1 MTNPT
6 KKPTQNMASSPE
18 EMIKILADISFQ
30 KPEELRQTIQ
40 TLHETHFHTLEM
52 EESPRPYA
60 TDAILDDIKA
70 EDIESFAMKLVDISK
85 QSRADGNILWGRVQG
100 TKYEQKA
107 QDLVAST
114 LRSFG
119 IKDVRQDEFPIR
131 TPQWLPTLNELTV
144 TTSEELN
151 SPYTF
156 SEAITPFPSAQTPEE
171 GIEAEVI
178 YVGQG
183 TAAEL
188 CDRDLTGKI
197 VLLQADFSGGGP
209 MYSSARTA
217 YSRIA
222 TGKYGMPAGIIAWWT
237 LPGAKQIATR
247 VGAMGGG
254 DSVGTAVPWISLG
267 YDDGLYLRKLL
278 DRAEPNQPVT
288 VRMCV
293 QGKMEDG
300 SVRSSSNVYG
310 FIPGTSDKYI
320 VMTFHSDSYFYG
332 LHDNAATAAMVMAVA
347 KHYASRSIENRGHGL
362 LILSVGD
369 HEHPG
374 VGATDLFI
382 EQNHQFVRDDMLMV
396 IRPEKLGL
404 IALTKEGPIQ
414 AKSNQAIPAM
424 QLITNRSPVL
434 LKVFKNAVDT
444 FSLPT
449 ADFYYQD
456 PAADETHFHPPFAK
470 FDDLNAIST
479 GWAVSSYA
487 YHSTADYDL
496 GLISFKLLEKYAKAH
511 IFIVDSLKDTSKDDL
526 LKESAQLPKHS
537 IYSSE
542 LFKVYYGNF

>member
-6 KKPTQNMASSPE
+6 TKPTQNMASSPE

-30 KPEELRQTIQ
+30 KPAELSQTMK

-52 EESPRPYA
+52 EETPRPYSE
-60 TDAILDDIKA
+60 DDTFNDINA
-70 EDIESFAMKLVDISK
+70 ADIENFAMKLVDISK
-85 QSRADGNILWGRVQG
+85 QSRADGNILWGRIQG
-100 TKYEQKA
+100 TKYEQQA
-107 QDLVAST
+107 QDLVADT

-119 IKDVRQDEFPIR
+119 IEDVRQDEFPIR
-131 TPQWLPTLNELTV
+131 TPQWLPTLNELTI
-144 TTSEELN
+144 TTSSELTE
-151 SPYTF
+151 PHTF
-156 SEAITPFPSAQTPEE
+156 TDAITPFPSGQTLSE

-183 TAAEL
+183 SSAEL
-188 CDRDLTGKI
+188 SGRDLAGKI

-222 TGKYGMPAGIIAWWT
+222 TGKYGMPAGVIAWWT

-254 DSVGTAVPWISLG
+254 DSVGTALPWISLG

-278 DRAEPNQPVT
+278 DRAEHEQPLKIK
-288 VRMCV
+288 MCV
-293 QGKMEDG
+293 QGEMEDG
-300 SVRSSSNVYG
+300 TVRSSSNVYG
-310 FIPGTSDKYI
+310 FIPGSSGKYV

-332 LHDNAATAAMVMAVA
+332 LHDNAGTAAMVMAAA
-347 KHYASRSIENRGHGL
+347 KHYAARPIEERGHGL

-382 EQNHQFVRDDMLMV
+382 DQNHLFVRDDMLMV
-396 IRPEKLGL
+396 LRPEKLGL

-424 QLITNRSPVL
+424 QLITNRSPL
-434 LKVFKNAVDT
+434 LLNIFKKAVDT
-444 FSLPT
+444 FALPT

-479 GWAVSSYA
+479 GWAISSYA

-511 IFIVDSLKDTSKDDL
+511 IFIVDNLKDLTKDDL
-526 LKESAQLPKHS
+526 LKNGSELPEHS